1 MSESAEFE
9 NRLSAAETRI
19 EDVAADAAAARHLA
33 AAGDRDLADLTIKV
47 VANQRAIEVNQAAI
61 NANGTA
67 IHANGTAIHANA
79 TAINANGTAIN
90 ANRAA
95 INANRAAINTLG
107 VQTAERFQHME
118 ARFQDLEAKVDAGF
132 VEVRGKLDQ
141 TTAGL
146 AQIIR
151 LLSPG
156 DQN

>member
-33 AAGDRDLADLTIKV
+33 AAGDRDLADLTMKV
-47 VANQRAIEVNQAAI
+47 VANRRAIEVNQAAI

-67 IHANGTAIHANA
+67 INA
-79 TAINANGTAIN
+79 S
-90 ANRAA
+90 
-95 INANRAAINTLG
+95 RAAINTLG

-118 ARFQDLEAKVDAGF
+118 TRFQDMETRFQDLEAKVDAGF

-156 DQN
+156 DPN

>member
-67 IHANGTAIHANA
+67 INANA